1 MKHIVELK
9 VAVLGYDT
17 KEEAERDL
25 RAHVA
30 HGLAGAEVTV
40 LDRVMKDTKNLPPE
54 VLIAAE
60 FGYKACEK
68 GQNIQM
74 MLSKLNEV
82 WKG

>member
-40 LDRVMKDTKNLPPE
+40 LTSRAFTPTDKQL
-54 VLIAAE
+54 
-60 FGYKACEK
+60 
-68 GQNIQM
+68 
-74 MLSKLNEV
+74 KLLEG
-82 WKG
+82 K

>member
-1 MKHIVELK
+1 MKHIIELK

-17 KEEAERDL
+17 AFEAEKDL
-25 RAHVA
+25 REHIANMRGGCKAAVIDH
-30 HGLAGAEVTV
+30 LME
-40 LDRVMKDTKNLPPE
+40 DTKNLPSN

-68 GQNIQM
+68 GQSIQM